1 MSVSDYRALLSS
13 GATVKVKR
21 RNTPE
26 EDLHRAAFTW
36 IGLMTPRHRILRFFF
51 HTPNGGKRPKGEAGK
66 LRAMGQK
73 PGVPDLLLPRR
84 RGIYTGLAVELKSAT
99 GRLSD
104 DQREW
109 LSALEEEGYLTA
121 VCRDLD
127 AVQAVVSKYLGGKA

>member
-1 MSVSDYRALLSS
+1 
-13 GATVKVKR
+13 
-21 RNTPE
+21 
-26 EDLHRAAFTW
+26 
-36 IGLMTPRHRILRFFF
+36 MTPRHRILRFFF